1 MKLPFK
7 TRKQLKLEI
16 EHLTEQLRIQSDER
30 KKDNARYNQKISELE
45 DELEETTSVKD
56 FFKNSYKELID
67 DFVDAKNEIARI
79 KPLDEENQRLQKELL
94 EQKDINQGL
103 ISTVNEL
110 KERVKKHLARIKT
123 LEGKQGEKKPAKP
136 KKTTGNDPFAA

>member
-30 KKDNARYNQKISELE
+30 KKENARYNQQIKDLEVELKRLGNELLEATRYVEETNKLFKPLE
-45 DELEETTSVKD
+45 DD
-56 FFKNSYKELID
+56 N
-67 DFVDAKNEIARI
+67 R
-79 KPLDEENQRLQKELL
+79 RLTKELL

>member
-1 MKLPFK
+1 M
-7 TRKQLKLEI
+7 KLEI

-30 KKDNARYNQKISELE
+30 KKENARYNQQIKDLEVELKRLGNELLEATRYVEETNKLFKPLE
-45 DELEETTSVKD
+45 DD
-56 FFKNSYKELID
+56 N
-67 DFVDAKNEIARI
+67 R
-79 KPLDEENQRLQKELL
+79 RLTKELL

>member
-30 KKDNARYNQKISELE
+30 KKDNARHNHQISEME
-45 DELEETTSVKD
+45 GELKATRQRLIEQG
-56 FFKNSYKELID
+56 KEL
-67 DFVDAKNEIARI
+67 DAAKRD
-79 KPLDEENQRLQKELL
+79 PQLDEENKRLNQELL

>member
-30 KKDNARYNQKISELE
+30 KKDNARHNQQIKDLEVELKRVGNELLEATRYVDETNKLLKPLE
-45 DELEETTSVKD
+45 DD
-56 FFKNSYKELID
+56 N
-67 DFVDAKNEIARI
+67 R
-79 KPLDEENQRLQKELL
+79 RLTKELL

-110 KERVKKHLARIKT
+110 KERVKKHQARIKT
-123 LEGKQGEKKPAKP
+123 IEGKQGEKKPAKP

>member
-16 EHLTEQLRIQSDER
+16 EHLTEQLRIQGDER
-30 KKDNARYNQKISELE
+30 KKENARYNQQIK
-45 DELEETTSVKD
+45 DLEETNEKLHNKVYCYD
-56 FFKNSYKELID
+56 AMVLDRDKEID
-67 DFVDAKNEIARI
+67 RL
-79 KPLDEENQRLQKELL
+79 KPLDEENKRLNQELL

-110 KERVKKHLARIKT
+110 KDRVKKHLARIKA
-123 LEGKQGEKKPAKP
+123 LESKQPEKKTPKP
-136 KKTTGNDPFAA
+136 KKQAGNEQTA

>member
-30 KKDNARYNQKISELE
+30 KKDNARHNHQIKDLEVELKRVGNELLEATCYVEETNKLLKPLE
-45 DELEETTSVKD
+45 DDNRRLT
-56 FFKNSYKELID
+56 KEL
-67 DFVDAKNEIARI
+67 
-79 KPLDEENQRLQKELL
+79 Q

-136 KKTTGNDPFAA
+136 KKTTGNDTFAA

>member
-30 KKDNARYNQKISELE
+30 KKDNARHNHQINELE
-45 DELEETTSVKD
+45 NELKATQQRLVEKTKELEA
-56 FFKNSYKELID
+56 
-67 DFVDAKNEIARI
+67 AKHDLE
-79 KPLDEENQRLQKELL
+79 PLDEENKRLQKELL

-123 LEGKQGEKKPAKP
+123 LEDKQGEKKPAKP

>member
-30 KKDNARYNQKISELE
+30 KKDNARHNHQINELE
-45 DELEETTSVKD
+45 NELKATQQRLVEKTKELEA
-56 FFKNSYKELID
+56 
-67 DFVDAKNEIARI
+67 AKHDLE
-79 KPLDEENQRLQKELL
+79 PLDEENKRLQKELL